1 MFDKYC
7 FVKALQNRLKINLT
21 LSSNTSM
28 IFGSR
33 YVKKN
38 NLGVS
43 MHQSWKAEKTLTRKL
58 KAHLKNY
65 DNSYEKSKIMD
76 FKLKSE
82 PTETK
87 HFHKIYKIDLQW
99 NLIDIRQKPN
109 ISPLNTQ
116 PNSELKGKGK
126 RCSKSK

>member
-43 MHQSWKAEKTLTRKL
+43 MHQSWKAEKSISNEQVSVLLTRFW
-58 KAHLKNY
+58 H
-65 DNSYEKSKIMD
+65 D
-76 FKLKSE
+76 
-82 PTETK
+82 
-87 HFHKIYKIDLQW
+87 
-99 NLIDIRQKPN
+99 
-109 ISPLNTQ
+109 
-116 PNSELKGKGK
+116 EL
-126 RCSKSK
+126 